1 MKKKTFVRCGIQGW
15 ISMMT
20 LVFGWS
26 GINAQEYKGIP
37 PQPKSNFIVSV
48 SWGAHRFHTAAGDTW
63 PLTWASDGNLY
74 GSAGDNQGSP
84 MKFLEY

>member
-1 MKKKTFVRCGIQGW
+1 MRDPDLDLNDDCGFRVGWNQCAGVQGN
-15 ISMMT
+15 SDPAEEQFHRQCELGT
-20 LVFGWS
+20 
-26 GINAQEYKGIP
+26 
-37 PQPKSNFIVSV
+37 
-48 SWGAHRFHTAAGDTW
+48 HRFHTAAGDTW